1 MYSGQPLVRVKS
13 LRLSDGFDAAIEPRQ
28 AVIAEN
34 ILGILVYQEEADR
47 IGAKLAPFGAHKIK
61 PGFYA
66 IPCNSRGKLPS
77 LRFELAAGNN
87 KNNDNNDASIVL
99 DFNEYIV
106 NYVSSSNVCS
116 LWNSWFFLFIFF

>member
-1 MYSGQPLVRVKS
+1 MKS

-87 KNNDNNDASIVL
+87 KNNDNNDASIFL

-106 NYVSSSNVCS
+106 NYVSSSNVCL